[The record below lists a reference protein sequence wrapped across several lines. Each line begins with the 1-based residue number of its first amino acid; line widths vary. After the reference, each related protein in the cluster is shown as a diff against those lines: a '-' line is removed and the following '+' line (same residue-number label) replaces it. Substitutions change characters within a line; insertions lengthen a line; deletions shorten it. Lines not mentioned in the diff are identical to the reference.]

1 MAMKLKQRI
10 VLGYY
15 KTKFNTLGKISPSLA
30 AASAFTLFC
39 SPYSG
44 KKSLPVPPVFEKANH
59 VAIKIAGIN
68 IKGFHWPATQENARK
83 ILICHGFDSSSYR
96 FDKYVVSLLQ
106 QGFEVYAFDAPG
118 HGISDGKTINVLV
131 YKDAIVAIQKQFGA
145 FYGVMAHSLGGLAT
159 ALAAEEMQEPANIV
173 LIAPATETTRA
184 INNFFT
190 YIPLHHK
197 TRTAFENL
205 IQQMSGKT
213 IEWFSVTR
221 ALTHIP
227 SAVLWLHDKED
238 KVCPYEDTLAAQQ
251 MHLPNVEF
259 VITKGLG
266 HSNIYRDNAMQKK
279 IIDFFME

>member
-15 KTKFNTLGKISPSLA
+15 KTKFNTIGKLSPSLA

-44 KKSLPVPPVFEKANH
+44 KKKLPVPPIFEKANR
-59 VAIKIAGIN
+59 VSLTVDGITVN
-68 IKGFHWPATQENARK
+68 GFHWPATQAGAKK

-96 FDKYVVSLLQ
+96 FDKYVTTLLQ
-106 QGFEVYAFDAPG
+106 QGFKVFAFDAPG
-118 HGISDGKTINVLV
+118 HGVSDGKTINVLL
-131 YKDAIVAIQKQFGA
+131 YKNTIIAIEKKFGG
-145 FYGVMAHSLGGLAT
+145 FYGIMAHSLGGLAA
-159 ALAAEEMQEPANIV
+159 ALAAEEIQGPAKIV

-197 TRTAFENL
+197 TRAAFENL
-205 IQQMSGKT
+205 IKQMSGKT
-213 IEWFSVTR
+213 LEWFSVTR
-221 ALTHIP
+221 AIAHIP
-227 SAVLWLHDKED
+227 SSMLWLHDKDD

-251 MHLPNVEF
+251 MQLPNLRF
-259 VITKGLG
+259 IITKGLG
-266 HSNIYRDNAMQKK
+266 HSNIYRDNAIHKK
-279 IIDFFME
+279 IVDFFCN